1 MIAFPPYGAAKSARK
16 IINMAASLEKLAN
29 TTSEGFHKTS
39 AELVAMRTT
48 VMHNRITLDML
59 LAEKGGTCSVIGAEC
74 CTYIPDNSEEIDNLA
89 NKIKAEGANYHN
101 FNKGWSM
108 GSWLMGIFG
117 RWEPG

>member
-1 MIAFPPYGAAKSARK
+1 MIAFPPFGAAKSARE

-48 VMHNRITLDML
+48 VMQNRIALDML

-74 CTYIPDNSEEIDNLA
+74 CTYIPDNSEKMIIWLT
-89 NKIKAEGANYHN
+89 KLKLKVRSTMTLIKDGQ
-101 FNKGWSM
+101 
-108 GSWLMGIFG
+108 
-117 RWEPG
+117 